1 MVKIAASSDNH
12 LDINRVDVDQ
22 VIQAQV
28 QVLTEL
34 HIDYYLIVGDVS
46 NRFNRTLNYVDKL
59 KAALPATQVYFIAG
73 NHDMS
78 HDISESELETLQH
91 PNYLH
96 NQYVDLVDTDWR
108 VIGLNGWYDY
118 GFAPALSEK
127 EAADFH
133 FGRFYD
139 RSIDQ
144 TESDPQRFQRAYEQL
159 KQQLMAGYQAHK
171 QMLVMT
177 HFVPISDDLLPNTT
191 KPRELVNAMLGSPR
205 TGALLEQVPGVR
217 HVVFGH
223 AHVAAPMRQH
233 GLVQY
238 DNVSLGVQRR
248 NDWPDATFIPSWE
261 KRLKIFEL
269 NA

>member
-1 MVKIAASSDNH
+1 MVRIAASSDNH

-22 VIQAQV
+22 VIQAEAQA
-28 QVLTEL
+28 LTEL

-46 NRFNRTLNYVDKL
+46 NRFNRTLNYVDQL
-59 KAALPATQVYFIAG
+59 QAALPATQVFFVAG

-78 HDISESELETLQH
+78 HDISENELETLKH

-96 NQYVDLVDTDWR
+96 NQYVDLPNMDWR
-108 VIGLNGWYDY
+108 IIGLNGWYDY
-118 GFAPALSEK
+118 GFAPDLPES
-127 EAADFH
+127 EAAGFH

-139 RSIDQ
+139 RIIDQ
-144 TESDPQRFQRAYEQL
+144 NESDLQRYQRAYEQL
-159 KQQLMAGYQAHK
+159 TQQLTAGATAHK
-171 QMLVMT
+171 RMIVMT
-177 HFVPISDDLLPNTT
+177 HFVPISDDLLPNTA

-205 TGALLEQVPGVR
+205 TGMVLEQVPGVR

-223 AHVAAPMRQH
+223 AHVTAPMRQH

-238 DNVSLGVQRR
+238 DNVSLGVRRR
-248 NDWPDATFIPSWE
+248 NDWPEATFMSSWK
-261 KRLKIFEL
+261 KRLKILEV